1 MSKKKKSRA
10 IKIVAVVVGVVA
22 VLAVLWYVGIF
33 DAILQPNDLNPA
45 GIEAC
50 LVDLQ
55 ATDVEIFTALETL
68 MGKPLNFVNVSL
80 YIDTLH
86 MTMYGNTCH
95 SALQA
100 MEVYEADYA
109 LNGWAPA
116 EGGRDNTYGVGWF
129 AYYEIWTRGDQARF
143 VAAGE
148 GAIVTSTY
156 GYATVLL
163 VAYGPITT
171 VEQFMMECE

>member
-1 MSKKKKSRA
+1 M
-10 IKIVAVVVGVVA
+10 GFE
-22 VLAVLWYVGIF
+22 G
-33 DAILQPNDLNPA
+33 
-45 GIEAC
+45 C

-55 ATDVEIFTALETL
+55 ASDVEIFTALETL
-68 MGKPLNFVNVSL
+68 MGKTLNFANVSL

-86 MTMYGNTCH
+86 MKMYGDICH

-116 EGGRDNTYGVGWF
+116 EGGRDSTHGIGWF
-129 AYYEIWTRGDQARF
+129 AYYEIWIRGDQARF
-143 VAAGE
+143 VASGE

-156 GYATVLL
+156 GYSAVVL
-163 VAYGPITT
+163 VAYGSTT
-171 VEQFMMECE
+171 TAEQFMDECG